1 MYHYRKAN
9 GAGSDLYQSQYPR
22 RCMPSG
28 LPLTVVE
35 VSHSSEALNSSRW
48 FFSHIALCEEHAK
61 SMKTFFDEPMSLY
74 KSRTRSGETCLSWAP
89 ETINVGA
96 CIFPTTEP
104 FQPQVGT
111 DGARRTPVPQVAPTG
126 SASTILDQ
134 TASLTA
140 GSY

>member
-48 FFSHIALCEEHAK
+48 FFSHIALCEEHAR

-74 KSRTRSGETCLSWAP
+74 KSRTVRRNLLIVGPGDHQRGGLHLSDNRAVPAP
-89 ETINVGA
+89 GRN
-96 CIFPTTEP
+96 
-104 FQPQVGT
+104 
-111 DGARRTPVPQVAPTG
+111 
-126 SASTILDQ
+126 
-134 TASLTA
+134 
-140 GSY
+140 